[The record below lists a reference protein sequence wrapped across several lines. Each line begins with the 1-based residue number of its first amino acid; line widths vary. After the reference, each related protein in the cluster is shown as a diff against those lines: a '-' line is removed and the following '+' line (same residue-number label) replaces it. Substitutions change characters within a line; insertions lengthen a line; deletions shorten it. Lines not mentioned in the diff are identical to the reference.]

1 MNHEEFASK
10 IPLND
15 RGKVRGE
22 IWFPTL
28 FHFVDLLN
36 YEERNKKWL
45 KHIYKW
51 RDDDNRGIVR
61 SNSRGWHSAV
71 DMHTREEYV
80 DCLLYTSP
88 SPRD

>member
-28 FHFVDLLN
+28 FHYIDILN
-36 YEERNKKWL
+36 YEENNKKWL

-71 DMHTREEYV
+71 DLSLIHI
-80 DCLLYTSP
+80 
-88 SPRD
+88 